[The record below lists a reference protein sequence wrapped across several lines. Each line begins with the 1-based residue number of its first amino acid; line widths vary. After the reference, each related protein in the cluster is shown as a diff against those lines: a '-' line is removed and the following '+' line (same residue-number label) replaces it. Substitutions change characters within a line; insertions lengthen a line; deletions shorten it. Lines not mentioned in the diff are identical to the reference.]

1 MSQAEFVQPLAGVSS
16 ASRAGKKVPIKQVDA
31 FTETALTG
39 NPAGVVTDANGLT
52 DEQMQKIAREMSVSE
67 TVFILSPSVPDAD
80 VRIRWFTP
88 ETEVTLCGHATIAG
102 FHALAEENMHGMRSP
117 GEYQF
122 RVETKS
128 GVLPV
133 TVTKSPQ
140 AIDVM
145 FGLSLPAFV
154 RSGQYKLDVMR
165 ILNISLE
172 KIENRMPIVATNYL
186 YVPIRR
192 LHTIFEMK
200 PNFSSMAQFLSHRNL
215 MGICVFTTET
225 IERTS
230 AVHSRFFAPTVGIN
244 EDPVTGTANG
254 PLGAYLIEFGKMKPE
269 QETVILIG
277 EQGDVIG
284 RKGRVKIELTVR
296 EKVLRSLR
304 IGGRAVTVLGGEM
317 YVT

>member
-16 ASRAGKKVPIKQVDA
+16 ASRAGKKIPIKQVDA

-269 QETVILIG
+269 QETVTLIG